1 MCVILMLYYPSINN
15 HGMTATEMYG
25 GPKWKTNKW
34 LKKKKLI
41 EKIINLDVAINQFT
55 DIMLQKCISFY
66 KY

>member
-1 MCVILMLYYPSINN
+1 
-15 HGMTATEMYG
+15 MTATEMYG